1 MAVGS
6 MEPHI
11 DIWDL
16 DLVDTLQPVVSLGK
30 KKKKKS
36 KKVSGLQC
44 SSCEIFM
51 KRIII
56 VLHIVL
62 NKLTLLPMCGFTAQL
77 VEHRTSIGEVTG
89 LNPVEGLIFFRLLC
103 SNCLNWKFTAMITLH
118 FQCSLHSVF

>member
-6 MEPHI
+6 MEPDI

-44 SSCEIFM
+44 SLCEI
-51 KRIII
+51 
-56 VLHIVL
+56 
-62 NKLTLLPMCGFTAQL
+62 
-77 VEHRTSIGEVTG
+77 
-89 LNPVEGLIFFRLLC
+89 
-103 SNCLNWKFTAMITLH
+103 
-118 FQCSLHSVF
+118 

>member
-36 KKVSGLQC
+36 KKVGGSQY
-44 SSCEIFM
+44 
-51 KRIII
+51 
-56 VLHIVL
+56 
-62 NKLTLLPMCGFTAQL
+62 
-77 VEHRTSIGEVTG
+77 
-89 LNPVEGLIFFRLLC
+89 
-103 SNCLNWKFTAMITLH
+103 
-118 FQCSLHSVF
+118 SLRSVF